1 MLRKNYLN
9 LTYDLNHREEDEKKI
24 ADYIE
29 SNLRSNSQIPVKHP
43 QYG

>member
-1 MLRKNYLN
+1 MLRNNYLN

-29 SNLRSNSQIPVKHP
+29 SNLRSNS
-43 QYG
+43 